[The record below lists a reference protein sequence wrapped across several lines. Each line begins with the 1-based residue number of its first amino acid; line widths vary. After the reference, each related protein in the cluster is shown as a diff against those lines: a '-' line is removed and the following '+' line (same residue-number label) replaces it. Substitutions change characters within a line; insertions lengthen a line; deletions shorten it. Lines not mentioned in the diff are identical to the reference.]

1 MDYAVSRARLKNY
14 FSTVTYIDDKF
25 DHCIVDE
32 PIDFGDE
39 ELVDTPPLPTFG
51 FATPPVATVE
61 SETTPHTD
69 EKDTE
74 VNLSTIL
81 TALNDE
87 KYAGVRFTP
96 VLFKDNLEKDVLVKK
111 IQESPLTLID
121 WNLGAKGKA
130 FDFINL
136 LFDTTKQLKVI
147 VVYTSNYVEAIGAM
161 QKDEHLKD
169 CLEIPTA
176 YSSFSCYRC
185 NHQSLLIV
193 AAKQSYN
200 LGTILDI
207 IPEVFIENCGLMPV
221 ALLDYMASA
230 QHVSDELFGAF
241 SHPFEDTY
249 WLQMYFSELSEAD
262 IPSAISEFI
271 QNKICEAC
279 SVAPQ
284 ISDEMFVYHKHRLNA
299 LTEMDDASAEKVF
312 HEALN
317 ALRPHLKAP
326 NVFFCSA
333 LFEVD
338 YTQIKDACTL
348 AIKDS
353 TTWAELLKIFASILE
368 VASTII
374 VEQRVNSLLAPY
386 AKLKIPEDLTEEINN
401 HKDQVRE
408 NISKQVSIECECF
421 VAEVFPVL
429 VQILVSSPDI
439 LFAGAELV
447 QNLKYHNYNDTDL
460 NTILAGGKEMKKA
473 EKESFLRNKFHY
485 GDILIRDKKGTPTE
499 YLLCI
504 SPPCDVCRPGKV
516 KLNICFIKGLEIPEA
531 ELTVKRKENVH
542 ISVLPIN
549 DGAKTTLKY
558 VAWRLFDIV
567 KFDLGKKD
575 DYESICSFS
584 RPFMMSEQYS
594 RQIGNLFTSYF
605 SRAGVDELFM
615 KSAQN
620 LRAIFK

>member
-39 ELVDTPPLPTFG
+39 EMVDTPPLPTFD
-51 FATPPVATVE
+51 FANPPVATGE
-61 SETTPHTD
+61 SETTTLTD
-69 EKDTE
+69 ENDTE

-81 TALNDE
+81 TALNGE

-96 VLFKDNLEKDVLVKK
+96 VLFKENLAKDVLVKK

-121 WNLGAKGKA
+121 WNLGAREKA

-176 YSSFSCYRC
+176 YNAFSCYRC
-185 NHQSLLIV
+185 NHQSLLVI

-200 LGTILDI
+200 LETILDI
-207 IPEVFIENCGLMPV
+207 IPEVFIDSCGLMPV

-230 QHVSDELFGAF
+230 QRISDELFGAF

-249 WLQMYFSELSEAD
+249 WLQMYFSELSEVD

-271 QNKICEAC
+271 QNKICESC
-279 SVAPQ
+279 SIAPQ
-284 ISDEMFVYHKHRLNA
+284 ISGEMFAYHKRRLNA
-299 LTEMDDASAEKVF
+299 LIEMRDDEAEKVV

-317 ALRPHLKAP
+317 ALRPHLKDSNA
-326 NVFFCSA
+326 VFCNA
-333 LFEVD
+333 LLKVE
-338 YTQIKDACTL
+338 YTQIKDACAL
-348 AIKDS
+348 ALKDS
-353 TTWAELLKIFASILE
+353 NTWAELIEKFSSILE
-368 VASTII
+368 AASTII
-374 VEQRVNSLLAPY
+374 VEQRVASLLLPFT
-386 AKLKIPEDLTEEINN
+386 KLEIPEALIEEIDK
-401 HKDQVRE
+401 HKAQVRE
-408 NISKQVSIECECF
+408 KILKQVSDECACF
-421 VAEVFPVL
+421 SSEVFPVL

-447 QNLKYHNYNDTDL
+447 QNLKYHNYDDADL
-460 NTILAGGKEMKKA
+460 SIILADGKELKKA
-473 EKESFLRNKFHY
+473 EKENYLRNKFHY
-485 GDILIRDKKGTPTE
+485 GDILIRNKKGPATE

-531 ELTVKRKENVH
+531 ELTIKRKENVH

-549 DGAKTTLKY
+549 DDGKTKLKY

-567 KFDLGKKD
+567 KFDLGKKE
-575 DYESICSFS
+575 DYESICSYC